1 MKKFKE
7 RELPE
12 KLQEFQDKKV
22 VEIEFDKSISGK
34 LKLEETIIIYDSKN
48 GYINIKSKNGNIIIN
63 TTLVYG
69 YGIEDEDMYIDL
81 ESLLIKIKAVN

>member
-12 KLQEFQDKKV
+12 KLQEFQEKKV

-34 LKLEETIIIYDSKN
+34 LRLEETIIAYDSKN
-48 GYINIKSKNGNIIIN
+48 GYINIKSKNGNFTIN

-69 YGIEDEDMYIDL
+69 YGIEDETIYIDL